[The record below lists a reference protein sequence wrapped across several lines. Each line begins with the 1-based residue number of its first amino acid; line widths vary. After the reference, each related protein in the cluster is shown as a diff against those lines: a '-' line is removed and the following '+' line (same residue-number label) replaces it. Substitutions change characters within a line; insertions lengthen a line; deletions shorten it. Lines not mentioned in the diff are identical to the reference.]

1 MAEIPSTPIIPAQP
15 IYPYDDEY
23 MIFDKA
29 TGRYILTEKYLIEK
43 MGIDLSARINERN
56 AVTPS
61 ALVNRLLR
69 QVSNMVYNYIHAFNA
84 NNTFQDLLIAKLPS
98 LRPLIMEA
106 MTEQIYYLSIV
117 GDVSRSTDETKR
129 RMGIDQNC
137 KEVLERT
144 VPELGTTILFTGE
157 LTRWISWIC

>member
-69 QVSNMVYNYIHAFNA
+69 QGSNMVYNYIHAFNA

-98 LRPLIMEA
+98 LR
-106 MTEQIYYLSIV
+106 
-117 GDVSRSTDETKR
+117 
-129 RMGIDQNC
+129 IDQNC
-137 KEVLERT
+137 IDVLERT
-144 VPELGTTILFTGE
+144 VPELGTTILYIGD